1 MGKAVMGAWGI
12 GTFENDDAVE
22 WLDELQA
29 SADSSVLQTTL
40 EETENGE
47 EYLEAPEGI
56 HILCAGEII
65 AGLQG
70 QSAPD
75 LPDEARDWMQEHK
88 LLDVSSLIPI
98 ATRKIDQVL
107 DNGSE
112 LRELWQENEADY
124 RTWRENVLALKARLS
139 STEPKVQGSN

>member
-1 MGKAVMGAWGI
+1 MGAWGI

-40 EETENGE
+40 EETEDGD

-65 AGLQG
+65 AALQG
-70 QSAPD
+70 QSASD
-75 LPDEARDWMQEHK
+75 LPDEARDWVQEHK
-88 LLDVSSLIPI
+88 SLDVSSLIPI
-98 ATRKIDQVL
+98 ATIKIDQVL
-107 DNGSE
+107 DDSSE
-112 LRELWQENEADY
+112 LRQLWQENKADY
-124 RTWRENVLALKARLS
+124 PAWRESVLSLKTRLS
-139 STEPKVQGSN
+139 LT

>member
-1 MGKAVMGAWGI
+1 MGAWGI
-12 GTFENDDAVE
+12 GSFENDDAVE

-40 EETENGE
+40 EETENGD

-65 AGLQG
+65 AALQG

-75 LPDEARDWMQEHK
+75 LPDEARDWVQKHES
-88 LLDVSSLIPI
+88 LEVSTLIPI

-107 DNGSE
+107 DDGSE

-124 RTWRENVLALKARLS
+124 PAWRETVSALKARLS
-139 STEPKVQGSN
+139 PT

>member
-1 MGKAVMGAWGI
+1 MGAWGI

-40 EETENGE
+40 EETEDGD

-65 AGLQG
+65 AALQG
-70 QSAPD
+70 QSASD
-75 LPDEARDWMQEHK
+75 LPDEARDWVQKHK
-88 LLDVSSLIPI
+88 SLDVSSFIPI
-98 ATRKIDQVL
+98 AIRKIDQVL
-107 DNGSE
+107 DGDSE
-112 LRELWQENEADY
+112 LRQLWQENKADY
-124 RTWRENVLALKARLS
+124 PAWSESVLSLKTRLS
-139 STEPKVQGSN
+139 LT

>member
-1 MGKAVMGAWGI
+1 MGAWGI
-12 GTFENDDAVE
+12 GTFENDDAAD

-29 SADSSVLQTTL
+29 SADSSVLQTAL
-40 EETENGE
+40 EGTENDE

-65 AGLQG
+65 AALQG

-75 LPDEARDWMQEHK
+75 LPDEARDWVQEHK
-88 LLDVSSLIPI
+88 SLDVSPLIPI
-98 ATRKIDQVL
+98 ATRKIDRVL
-107 DNGSE
+107 DNGSG

-124 RTWRENVLALKARLS
+124 PAWSESVSSLKARLS
-139 STEPKVQGSN
+139 LT

>member
-1 MGKAVMGAWGI
+1 MGAWGI

-29 SADSSVLQTTL
+29 SEDRSVLQTAL
-40 EETENGE
+40 ERPEIGE
-47 EYLEAPEGI
+47 EYIEAPEGI

-65 AGLQG
+65 AALQG

-75 LPDEARDWMQEHK
+75 LPDEARDWVQEHK
-88 LLDVSSLIPI
+88 SLDISSLIPI

-107 DNGSE
+107 DDGSE

-124 RTWRENVLALKARLS
+124 PAWRETVSALKARLNETGVPS
-139 STEPKVQGSN
+139 A